1 MATTANFWSKLNAAQ
16 ALKTVPRVIS
26 SGQGAHLTIEGKSYL
41 NFCSSHYLGFAE
53 QPRLKKAAQDA
64 IEKYGLGTG
73 YRTLAGTHALH
84 VELEKSIA
92 EFKGTEAAVCFSSA
106 YAANASAV
114 QTILGKDDIVI
125 SDQLNHASIIDAVR
139 VAGVRNKFAYAH
151 SDMSDLEA
159 KLVAASELQKTPKPD
174 GEHPL
179 ILIITG
185 NPESDP
191 NPNPNP
197 EPNPDP

>member
-1 MATTANFWSKLNAAQ
+1 MATTAKLWSKLRANKAN
-16 ALKTVPRVIS
+16 KITPRVVN
-26 SGQGAHLTIEGKSYL
+26 SGQGAHLEIGGKKYL

-64 IEKYGLGTG
+64 IEKFGLGTG

-84 VELEKSIA
+84 VELEKKIA

-114 QTILGKDDIVI
+114 QTILGKEDIVV

-139 VAGVRNKFAYAH
+139 VSGVKNKFAYAH
-151 SDMSDLEA
+151 SDMNDLEA
-159 KLVAASELQKTPKPD
+159 TLVKAAELQKTPKPN
-174 GEHPL
+174 GEHP
-179 ILIITG
+179 
-185 NPESDP
+185 
-191 NPNPNP
+191 
-197 EPNPDP
+197 